1 MKYSPVI
8 AALAVSTG
16 VAANRAQTR
25 PWELVLRA
33 DGLKG
38 LCEVMSFQS
47 TQINKDL
54 VDRDVIEEV
63 TLVPAPEPLAS
74 SIVIRTLSYDAR
86 SLVSRAQLHCSNDLL
101 ALFSPHGAPA
111 QGDGIQVSFSQYD
124 PFILHSAPASS
135 VDLPPLELIPLITS
149 GPAENRV
156 DLAFFADGYTA
167 EERHIFLDDAS
178 RLAQDMS
185 ANHTF
190 FTVKPLLNFWAVFT
204 PSKESGIGVGGR
216 AKDTPFGLYR
226 DGTELRGL
234 YANNS
239 DVALA
244 ACASLGD
251 NCNYAIL
258 LANDPF
264 YGGLGGEYTTTT
276 ASLANGAL
284 VLRHEIGHSIIEV
297 GEEYDGGFA
306 YFGVNANHD
315 PSNVTWSRWLTH
327 QDSPRVERSVMPM
340 QAYPWTLL
348 DVRTPWSY
356 TFFSSGEYSR
366 HLVKFSLSGI
376 PRSED
381 LAVYLDGADLKWA
394 PRKDIGVDRWHYDIF
409 FEHGLGMGE
418 HVVEFALQN
427 GDIQGQ
433 AQLCSVE
440 VLEYGTQ
447 DEFNTTEGYY
457 SLFPTYNIDNETS
470 YRPTN
475 DDCLMRSV
483 VKPNFCKVCLEGLWL
498 SLLKRVDL
506 IEDIRLTCSG
516 PDIKTAEVVLVKLA
530 QFREQPI
537 QSTESY
543 AIKWSRDGHVLEHF
557 TNRTEVELESTT
569 GTYRVDVAY
578 AIDEV
583 RLDPRGYL
591 KASRVFD
598 VADGPSC
605 ARMYSGLA

>member
-1 MKYSPVI
+1 
-8 AALAVSTG
+8 
-16 VAANRAQTR
+16 
-25 PWELVLRA
+25 
-33 DGLKG
+33 
-38 LCEVMSFQS
+38 MSQ
-47 TQINKDL
+47 
-54 VDRDVIEEV
+54 
-63 TLVPAPEPLAS
+63 
-74 SIVIRTLSYDAR
+74 
-86 SLVSRAQLHCSNDLL
+86 AQLHCSNDLFS
-101 ALFSPHGAPA
+101 LFLPHDIPAP
-111 QGDGIQVSFSQYD
+111 GYGTQVAFLED
-124 PFILHSAPASS
+124 DLLILHPALASD
-135 VDLPPLELIPLITS
+135 VDVPSLELIPLITS

-156 DLAFFADGYTA
+156 DLAFFADGYTI
-167 EERHIFLDDAS
+167 EERQVFLDDAS

-185 ANHTF
+185 ANQTF

-251 NCNYAIL
+251 KCNYAIL
-258 LANDPF
+258 LGNDPF

-284 VLRHEIGHSIIEV
+284 VLRHEIGHSVIEV

-306 YFGVNANHD
+306 YFGVNANQD
-315 PSNVTWSRWLTH
+315 PNNVTWSDWLTH
-327 QDSPRVERSVMPM
+327 QDAPRVERSVMPM

-348 DVRTPWSY
+348 DVREPWSY
-356 TFFSSGEYSR
+356 TFSSSGEYSR

-376 PRSED
+376 PRAED
-381 LAVYLDGADLKWA
+381 LVVYLDGADLRWT

-409 FEHGLGMGE
+409 FEHRLSIGD
-418 HVVEFALQN
+418 HVIEFALQN
-427 GDIQGQ
+427 EDIQGQ

-447 DEFNTTEGYY
+447 DEFNVAEGYY
-457 SLFPTYNIDNETS
+457 SLFPTYSLDNETS

-506 IEDIRLTCSG
+506 IEDLRLTCSS
-516 PDIKTAEVVLVKLA
+516 PSTKMIEVDLVKLA

-537 QSTESY
+537 KSAESY
-543 AIKWSRDGHVLEHF
+543 TIKWSKDGQVLENF
-557 TNRTEVELESTT
+557 TNRTKVELENIT

-583 RLDPRGYL
+583 RLDPQGYL
-591 KASRVFD
+591 KASRTFD
-598 VADGPSC
+598 VTDNPSC
-605 ARMYSGLA
+605 AQVYLGLL